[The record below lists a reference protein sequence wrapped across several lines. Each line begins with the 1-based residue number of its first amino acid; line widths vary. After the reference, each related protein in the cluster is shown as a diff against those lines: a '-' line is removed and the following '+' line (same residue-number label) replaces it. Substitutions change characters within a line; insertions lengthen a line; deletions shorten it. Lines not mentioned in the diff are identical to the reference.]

1 MQKTDITIVGGGVVG
16 LAIANTLSQKYNDI
30 FLVERHNSFGQEQ
43 SSRNSEVIHA
53 SIYYSKNS
61 LKGKLCLR
69 GNQLMYEICSQNN
82 IPHTNCG
89 KLIVANSDQDEN
101 ELPGLLETA
110 QENGARGVRIVDESE
125 ISKIEPKVRARSAI
139 DSPSSG
145 VVDSHSLMQYFEAS
159 AIDNGANIVY
169 GQEVVAIEKKS
180 DTYVVCVRDKQGEIS
195 HFETRILVNAAG
207 LGAGEISEM
216 VGIDQDQAG
225 YRIHWHKGVYYRVIH
240 RLEEMPK
247 TLIYPVPPASGS
259 VGIHT
264 CPDMSGG
271 MRLGPHFYWSD
282 ELNYYVDER
291 FREVF
296 MEQAGSFLPD
306 LRDEEIMPDMSGI
319 MSAVQTPEMPMQDFI
334 IRHEEDRG
342 FVGLI
347 NLVGMESPALTSSP
361 AIAVMVMGIVEEIY

>member
-125 ISKIEPKVRARSAI
+125 ISKIEPKV
-139 DSPSSG
+139 
-145 VVDSHSLMQYFEAS
+145 L
-159 AIDNGANIVY
+159 
-169 GQEVVAIEKKS
+169 
-180 DTYVVCVRDKQGEIS
+180 
-195 HFETRILVNAAG
+195 
-207 LGAGEISEM
+207 
-216 VGIDQDQAG
+216 
-225 YRIHWHKGVYYRVIH
+225 
-240 RLEEMPK
+240 
-247 TLIYPVPPASGS
+247 
-259 VGIHT
+259 
-264 CPDMSGG
+264 
-271 MRLGPHFYWSD
+271 
-282 ELNYYVDER
+282 
-291 FREVF
+291 
-296 MEQAGSFLPD
+296 
-306 LRDEEIMPDMSGI
+306 
-319 MSAVQTPEMPMQDFI
+319 
-334 IRHEEDRG
+334 
-342 FVGLI
+342 
-347 NLVGMESPALTSSP
+347 
-361 AIAVMVMGIVEEIY
+361 